1 MLVAGLPG
9 SAVALAAGLGE
20 KAGWACPAAG
30 VGFLLG
36 KDKEK

>member
-20 KAGWACPAAG
+20 KAGYGLSGSWCG
-30 VGFLLG
+30 VLLG
-36 KDKEK
+36 KRKEK